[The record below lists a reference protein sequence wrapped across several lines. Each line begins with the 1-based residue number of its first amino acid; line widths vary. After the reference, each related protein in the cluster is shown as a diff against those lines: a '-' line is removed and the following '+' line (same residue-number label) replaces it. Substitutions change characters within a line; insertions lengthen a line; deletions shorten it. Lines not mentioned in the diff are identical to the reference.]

1 MTEEAENEITEITHK
16 NQRMRLLEIVR
27 IMRKHDFIR
36 NFLKQQHP
44 TEIRQALEELGP
56 TFIKAGQLLSTRPD
70 LISPAFIKEF
80 RKLQDDVTADS
91 FATVEK
97 IFAEQTGKQID
108 QVFIKFEK
116 QPFAS
121 ASIGQTHR
129 AILKN
134 GTRVV
139 VKIQHP
145 DVEKLV
151 ATDLALFSQ
160 ALKIVKFVP
169 DISFVDPVE
178 VFEEV
183 RRSLLSEINTENEIH
198 NGTRFY
204 QLNNH
209 HGIFLV
215 PRVYEEFSTQKILVN
230 DEMPGISIKEIAD
243 QKLSQDPAT
252 AKKQQQTRTFLA
264 RALVENF
271 IKQVFVDNFF
281 HADPHPGNILFW
293 KIPKFEPHIR
303 PNLGQQLHARLK
315 PQTNLPD
322 YRLIYLDFGMMG
334 KLTPNLA
341 DGIANVVI
349 ALNTKEPRS
358 IGQALLTICNRTGEV
373 DQEDFYDQLAVFLT
387 PYLHS
392 GLGEIDFP
400 TFIYEIISLCRQNNL
415 QAKPEV
421 TLLIKA
427 FGLLEGLVAQ
437 LDPELSMM
445 DVARPFGRKY
455 LRQKFNFRNDTEDA
469 LLNLLNATKAL
480 PQLPIKAEKVL
491 DLLLQ
496 GQGRMNIRYKGQEH
510 LLNRFEQIVN
520 RLMVTIVL
528 AAIILSS
535 SLLVQGSAGHPAIYK
550 IGVTGYLIS
559 FLIIV
564 LLILD
569 EMRRYFKHKK

>member
-1 MTEEAENEITEITHK
+1 VAEPENEITEITHK

-27 IMRKHDFIR
+27 VMRQHDFLR

-44 TEIRQALEELGP
+44 EEIRQALEDLGP

-70 LISPAFIKEF
+70 LISPPFIKEF
-80 RKLQDDVTADS
+80 RKLQDDVSADS
-91 FATVEK
+91 YSTVQKTFAD
-97 IFAEQTGKQID
+97 QTGKQIED
-108 QVFIKFEK
+108 VFSTFAKE
-116 QPFAS
+116 PFAS

-129 AILKN
+129 ATLKD
-134 GTRVV
+134 GTNVV

-145 DVEKLV
+145 DVQKLV

-160 ALKIVKFVP
+160 ALRITKFVP
-169 DISFVDPVE
+169 EMSVVDPYE

-183 RRSLLSEINTENEIH
+183 RRSLLSEINTENEVK
-198 NGTRFY
+198 NGSEFY
-204 QLNNH
+204 RLNNH

-215 PRVYEEFSTQKILVN
+215 PQVYEEYSTQKILVS
-230 DEMPGISIKEIAD
+230 DEMPGVSIKKIAD
-243 QKLSQDPAT
+243 QPLSRDLKKAAHQKKMRT
-252 AKKQQQTRTFLA
+252 YLAK
-264 RALVENF
+264 ALVENF
-271 IKQVFVDNFF
+271 IKQVFTDHFF

-293 KIPKFEPHIR
+293 QVPEFEPHIK
-303 PNLGQQLHARLK
+303 PNHSRTLK
-315 PQTNLPD
+315 ASIKPKTKLPN
-322 YRLIYLDFGMMG
+322 YRLIYLDFGIMG
-334 KLTPNLA
+334 HLTPNLA
-341 DGIANVVI
+341 DGIANVVL
-349 ALNTKEPRS
+349 ALNTKEPRT

-392 GLGEIDFP
+392 GLGEIDFS
-400 TFIYEIISLCRQNNL
+400 TFIYEIIKLCRQNNL

-421 TLLIKA
+421 TLLVKA

-455 LRQKFNFRNDTEDA
+455 LQSKFNLKNEAEDA
-469 LLNLLNATKAL
+469 LMNLTAAAKAV
-480 PQLPIKAEKVL
+480 PQLPIKVEKVL

-496 GQGRMNIRYKGQEH
+496 GQGRMNIRYKGQEN
-510 LLNRFEQIVN
+510 LLNRLEQIIN

-535 SLLVQGSAGHPAIYK
+535 SLLVQGSVGHPAIYK
-550 IGVTGYLIS
+550 IGVSGYLIS
-559 FLIIV
+559 FVIII